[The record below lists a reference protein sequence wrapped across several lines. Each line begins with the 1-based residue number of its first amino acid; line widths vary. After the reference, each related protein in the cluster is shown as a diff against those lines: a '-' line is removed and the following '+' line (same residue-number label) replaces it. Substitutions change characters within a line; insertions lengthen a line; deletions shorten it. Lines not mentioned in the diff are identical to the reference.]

1 MVRNELCVFMEKNLL
16 FMAWSS
22 SPGLGLC
29 NVNNLAGNLFA
40 KGPAHI
46 PEGGVAGSDPSTRGR
61 SPVVLEVRFRSR
73 ALFKAEIQSNIV
85 LGYLHYLDLCTV

>member
-1 MVRNELCVFMEKNLL
+1 LKRTFESV

-40 KGPAHI
+40 KGPAHV
-46 PEGGVAGSDPSTRGR
+46 PEGGVAGSDPGTQGR
-61 SPVVLEVRFRSR
+61 SPVVLEVQFRSR
-73 ALFKAEIQSNIV
+73 ALFKAEIQSQIG